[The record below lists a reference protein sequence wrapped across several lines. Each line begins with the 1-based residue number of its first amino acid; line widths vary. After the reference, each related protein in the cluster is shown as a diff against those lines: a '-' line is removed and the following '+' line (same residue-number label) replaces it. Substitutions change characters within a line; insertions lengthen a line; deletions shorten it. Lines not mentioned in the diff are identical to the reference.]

1 MVNEEPQSVKSVEM
15 RIVEEI
21 GNLSGALWRIKTR
34 SKALDE
40 ARESL
45 LKLSMLIG
53 QALDI
58 KW

>member
-1 MVNEEPQSVKSVEM
+1 MAEEQPESVKGIEA

-21 GNLSGALWRIKTR
+21 GNLSSALWRIKVK
-34 SKALDE
+34 SKAVDE

-45 LKLSMLIG
+45 LKLSILIG
-53 QALDI
+53 KALDI

>member
-1 MVNEEPQSVKSVEM
+1 VGEEQTESVKGLEA

-21 GNLSGALWRIKTR
+21 GNLSSALWRIKVK
-34 SKALDE
+34 SKAVDE

-45 LKLSMLIG
+45 LKLSILIG
-53 QALDI
+53 EALHI

>member
-1 MVNEEPQSVKSVEM
+1 MGEEQPESVKGIEV

-21 GNLSGALWRIKTR
+21 GNLSSALWRIKVK
-34 SKALDE
+34 SKAVDE

-45 LKLSMLIG
+45 LRLSILIG
-53 QALDI
+53 EALHI

>member
-1 MVNEEPQSVKSVEM
+1 MVEEQPESVKGIKV

-21 GNLSGALWRIKTR
+21 GNLSSALGQIKVK
-34 SKALDE
+34 SKAVDE

-45 LKLSMLIG
+45 LKLSILIG
-53 QALDI
+53 KALDI